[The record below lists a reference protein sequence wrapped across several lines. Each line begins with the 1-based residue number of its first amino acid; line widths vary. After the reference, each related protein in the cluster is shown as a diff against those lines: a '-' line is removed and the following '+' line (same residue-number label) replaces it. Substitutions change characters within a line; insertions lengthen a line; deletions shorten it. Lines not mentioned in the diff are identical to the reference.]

1 MKKFFVSA
9 LLLTS
14 SWAGFA
20 TQLPDSVAMTVGEK
34 SVSMEEFLYM
44 AKKDGSNSNLSE
56 EKALK
61 SFVEL
66 FENFKLKVADAEE
79 NKLDKTKSFKKELDR
94 YGIDLVG
101 SYLSDR
107 KAEEAVLVKEH
118 ERLATLLEY
127 DHLIF
132 FLPAQSVTKDTV
144 AVYQLAMDAYKR
156 IQQGEEMEQ
165 LGKELMQKDPK
176 QAGYEHVRGFAPMT
190 TIKDFED
197 HLYGMKAGELSLPF
211 RTQLGF
217 HIVRVKNR
225 MPNPG
230 RVQVAHILI
239 PFEKDSVKRTEEV
252 VKQEAD
258 QLYDRL
264 KNKNEDFAELAKQYS
279 SDKGSAERGG
289 VLPAFGIGEMVQPFE
304 EQAFAMHQ
312 EGELSHPFK
321 TKFGYHIVKLLKKLD
336 YPSLDEVA
344 TPWLHKMTQGEW
356 CFTLQNTFNNYLRD
370 TYHYTLYPE
379 AYAELQSLCDDYF
392 PSDNKFFEKAKEMN
406 KPMASID
413 TVTFAQNEIAAYLFQ
428 TPLSAKTYSKD
439 FMDET
444 LDYFVREITLTMEKR
459 NLIVRHPDIPLVL
472 NEYRD
477 GILLFAISNE
487 KVWNKP
493 AGEQKTAEEAWLKE
507 LRAKYPVEVN
517 WKAIK
522 KAIRKEGL

>member
-14 SWAGFA
+14 LMGSA

-34 SVSMEEFLYM
+34 SVSLAEFLYM
-44 AKKDGSNSNLSE
+44 AKKDGSNTNLSE

-61 SFVEL
+61 AFVEL

-79 NKLDKTKSFKKELDR
+79 HKLDKTKSFKKELDR

-101 SYLSDR
+101 SYLSDK
-107 KAEEAVLVKEH
+107 KAEEAVVAKEY
-118 ERLATLLEY
+118 ERLSTLLEY
-127 DHLIF
+127 DHILF
-132 FLPAQSVTKDTV
+132 FLPPQSVTKDTL

-156 IQQGEEMEQ
+156 IQQGEDIVK
-165 LGKELMQKDPK
+165 LGEELMQKDSK
-176 QAGYEHVRGFAPMT
+176 QAGFEHVRSLAPMK

-197 HLYGMKAGELSLPF
+197 HLYGMKEGELSLPF
-211 RTQLGF
+211 RTRLGF
-217 HIVRVKNR
+217 HIVRLNARV
-225 MPNPG
+225 PNPG

-239 PFEKDSVKRTEEV
+239 PFEKDSVKRTEEE

-279 SDKGSAERGG
+279 SDKASAQRGG
-289 VLPAFGIGEMVQPFE
+289 VLPVFGPGEMVEPFE
-304 EQAFAMHQ
+304 EQAFALQH
-312 EGELSHPFK
+312 EGDLSQPFK
-321 TKFGYHIVKLLKKLD
+321 TQFGYHIVKLLKKLG
-336 YPSLDEVA
+336 YPSLDEVG
-344 TPWLHKMTQGEW
+344 TPWLHKMMQGEW
-356 CFTLQNTFNNYLRD
+356 CFTLQNSFNNYLKEA
-370 TYHYTLYPE
+370 YHYILYPE

-392 PSDNKFFEKAKEMN
+392 PSTTDFFDRAKDMD
-406 KPMASID
+406 KPIVRID

-428 TPLSAKTYSKD
+428 TPLSAKTYSKE

-444 LDYFVREITLTMEKR
+444 LNYFVKDVTFTMEKN
-459 NLIVRHPDIPLVL
+459 NLAVKHPDIPLVL

-487 KVWNKP
+487 KIWNKP
-493 AGEQKTAEEAWLKE
+493 TGEQKAAEEAWLKN
-507 LRAKYPVEVN
+507 LREKYPIEVN